1 MCVRSAVNAQLS
13 PAEPDRL
20 RLKECDD
27 RTVSTAPIELDQPDI
42 ADADPLEAAERPW
55 TTIVW
60 NDPVNL
66 MSYVSYVFQ
75 TYFGYP
81 RTKAEKLMMDVHQ
94 RGKAAVSN
102 GSREEMERD
111 VAAMHGYG
119 LWATLQHD

>member
-1 MCVRSAVNAQLS
+1 MSVASAARNASSS
-13 PAEPDRL
+13 PAKRVLHE
-20 RLKECDD
+20 ECDD
-27 RTVSTAPIELDQPDI
+27 RTVSTAPIELEQPEI
-42 ADADPLEAAERPW
+42 ADADPLWSADRPW

-94 RGKAAVSN
+94 RGKAAVST